1 MGPGGRQ
8 HGDPLSI
15 PHPSGPISVLS
26 SCSAQSVQCPTCYG
40 VGVLPPQGD
49 PASKMGSPPP
59 PPVWPHSRWGG
70 PGAVTGV
77 LWVSVS
83 AGLRTNVDACGWC
96 VGVRAVAG
104 VGGCARGL
112 CLGAS
117 GSCVCPQTLTTVPT
131 HHAASRSAP
140 TALEGTSA
148 AAMPATSSA
157 LMAAGVRVS
166 GDSGAAEEW
175 GDPKEGPGAGSGP
188 ALCSGCWLRPCCLKG
203 CPDLPACSPAC
214 GHWSLTGWG
223 WHPWLLPA
231 GPPSGHASAVTLTVG
246 CGRGITQ

>member
-1 MGPGGRQ
+1 
-8 HGDPLSI
+8 
-15 PHPSGPISVLS
+15 
-26 SCSAQSVQCPTCYG
+26 
-40 VGVLPPQGD
+40 
-49 PASKMGSPPP
+49 MGSPPP
-59 PPVWPHSRWGG
+59 PPVWPSQQVGWPWGCDVC
-70 PGAVTGV
+70 P
-77 LWVSVS
+77 
-83 AGLRTNVDACGWC
+83 
-96 VGVRAVAG
+96 VGVCVCRTKTKCGGLWMVCGSACS
-104 VGGCARGL
+104 GGCGRGVHVG
-112 CLGAS
+112 CAWVPA

-140 TALEGTSA
+140 TALVGTSA

-175 GDPKEGPGAGSGP
+175 GDPKKGPGAGSGP
-188 ALCSGCWLRPCCLKG
+188 ALCSGCWLSPCCLKG

-231 GPPSGHASAVTLTVG
+231 WPPSGHASTVTLTVG